1 MDHLPTGWD
10 AAALDAALDVAID
23 AADAA
28 ERIHRAFQ
36 GERFTTRTKSTE
48 VDLVTEVDTRSEAA
62 IRERIQARYPDH
74 AILGEEQGQDVEA
87 RCRWIVDPLDGTV
100 NYAHGFPFYCV
111 SIALEIDGEVVL
123 GVVIDTAHGERFT
136 AVRGRG
142 AFANGRRLHVS
153 DTSELR
159 ASLVSTGF
167 AYAPEVA
174 RANLPSFERALTC
187 TRALRRAGAA
197 ALDICYVAAG
207 RADAFWELRLNAWD
221 VAAAL
226 LIVREA
232 GGTVTGPDGSPY
244 RWDHDAFVASNGAVH
259 AQLLDTLRLGEAV
272 AALNAP
278 PS

>member
-1 MDHLPTGWD
+1 MTTLPHDWDD
-10 AAALDAALDVAID
+10 AALNAALDVAIE

-28 ERIHRAFQ
+28 ERIHRAYQ
-36 GERFTTRTKSTE
+36 GGPLETGTKSTE
-48 VDLVTEVDTRSEAA
+48 VDLVTEVDTLSERA
-62 IRERIQARYPDH
+62 IRDVIARHYPEH
-74 AILGEEQGQDVEA
+74 AVLGEEAGQDVQA

-111 SIALEIDGEVVL
+111 SIALEVDGEVLV
-123 GVVIDTAHGERFT
+123 GVVHDSAHGERFS
-136 AVRGRG
+136 ALRGRG
-142 AFANGRRLHVS
+142 AFVDGRRIRVS
-153 DTSELR
+153 ERSDLR
-159 ASLVSTGF
+159 SCLVSTGF

-174 RANLPSFERALTC
+174 LANVPPFERALPA

-244 RWDHDAFVASNGAVH
+244 RWDHDAFVASNGHVH
-259 AQLLDTLRLGEAV
+259 ARLLERLGLAD
-272 AALNAP
+272 AIAGFRAGT
-278 PS
+278 